1 MRFPLKISSVNVT
14 DQMRKKLQMWSHL
27 LDKSFMENCIFC
39 AVKMGTN
46 RMSWI
51 KTGSQL
57 D

>member
-1 MRFPLKISSVNVT
+1 MRFPLRPSSVNVT
-14 DQMRKKLQMWSHL
+14 DQMRKKLRISSHL
-27 LDKSFMENCIFC
+27 LDKSFMENFIFC

>member
-1 MRFPLKISSVNVT
+1 MRFPLRLSSVNVT
-14 DQMRKKLQMWSHL
+14 DQMRKKLRISSHL
-27 LDKSFMENCIFC
+27 LDKSFMENFIFC